1 MKVILEKK
9 WLVAAVTILVFALLA
24 LGSWYRS
31 SRDLRRIEKNMAS
44 LLKLASKE
52 QAESVVASVAKTR
65 RAAAYLDEQVSVD
78 FGGLLPGIEGRNACI
93 SFLQQTRTMATSL
106 AIKTHDKKT
115 VLAVDRQEATM
126 NLTMEVT
133 VKYAGETARE
143 FREVRIEWVKKNRDW
158 LIRKAAVVQTIRP
171 PLFSTVD

>member
-1 MKVILEKK
+1 MKIILERKI
-9 WLVAAVTILVFALLA
+9 LIPGVAVLVFALIA

-31 SRDLRRIEKNMAS
+31 TWDLRRIEKNMTS

-52 QAESVVASVAKTR
+52 QAESVVVSVAKTR
-65 RAAAYLDEQVSVD
+65 KAATYLDEQVSID

-106 AIKTHDKKT
+106 AIKTHDRKT
-115 VLAVDRQEATM
+115 VLAADRQEAAM

-143 FREVRIEWVKKNRDW
+143 FRELRIEWVKKKRDW
-158 LIRKAAVVQTIRP
+158 LIREAAVVQTIRP
-171 PLFSTVD
+171 PLFSTVE